1 MTAKSNDV
9 AEGKGYERKQMPLS
23 RKGTGKQET
32 V

>member
-23 RKGTGKQET
+23 RKRTGK
-32 V
+32 